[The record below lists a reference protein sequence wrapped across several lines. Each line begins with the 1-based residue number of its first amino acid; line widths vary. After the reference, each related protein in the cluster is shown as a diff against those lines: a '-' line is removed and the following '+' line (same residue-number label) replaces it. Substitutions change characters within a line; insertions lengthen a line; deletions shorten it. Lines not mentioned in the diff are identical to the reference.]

1 MVVPTTR
8 ASSSLPWSWGKN
20 DDLGLHAQVL
30 GDGALERRGDR
41 RGVGFLAGEDHV
53 AALNVGRHLGVA
65 QPQHNLT
72 QVGHGDPVAAADIDP
87 AQQGDMGRHA
97 VILPSAPTGWHRD
110 GTDRSLTWHH
120 SWCQSGAMNLELYVE
135 NLNRQLAV
143 AAEAGGDEARALA
156 ERLVAPLEAAIRL
169 TLQDALAAAVEEITT
184 ELAPGS
190 VELRLRGRDPEFV
203 VTPPPADPS
212 ADDLAEDPD
221 DRPPAFPE
229 GDEGTMSRINLRMPD
244 HLKARIEQ
252 AAASEGLSVN
262 AWLVRAAA
270 AALERTGP
278 SRRPERRASQGAQRY
293 TGWAR

>member
-1 MVVPTTR
+1 
-8 ASSSLPWSWGKN
+8 
-20 DDLGLHAQVL
+20 
-30 GDGALERRGDR
+30 
-41 RGVGFLAGEDHV
+41 
-53 AALNVGRHLGVA
+53 
-65 QPQHNLT
+65 
-72 QVGHGDPVAAADIDP
+72 
-87 AQQGDMGRHA
+87 
-97 VILPSAPTGWHRD
+97 
-110 GTDRSLTWHH
+110 
-120 SWCQSGAMNLELYVE
+120 MNLDLYVE
-135 NLNRQLAV
+135 NLNRQLVV

-190 VELRLRGRDPEFV
+190 VQLRLRGRDPEFV

-212 ADDLAEDPD
+212 ADDLAEDPG
-221 DRPPAFPE
+221 DRPPTFPE

-270 AALERTGP
+270 VALERTGP
-278 SRRPERRASQGAQRY
+278 SRRPERRAAQSPQRY

>member
-1 MVVPTTR
+1 M
-8 ASSSLPWSWGKN
+8 
-20 DDLGLHAQVL
+20 
-30 GDGALERRGDR
+30 
-41 RGVGFLAGEDHV
+41 
-53 AALNVGRHLGVA
+53 
-65 QPQHNLT
+65 
-72 QVGHGDPVAAADIDP
+72 
-87 AQQGDMGRHA
+87 
-97 VILPSAPTGWHRD
+97 
-110 GTDRSLTWHH
+110 WHH
-120 SWCQSGAMNLELYVE
+120 SWYQSGAMNLELYVE
-135 NLNRQLAV
+135 SINRQLAI

-169 TLQDALAAAVEEITT
+169 TLQDALASAAEEITT

-212 ADDLAEDPD
+212 ADDSD

-278 SRRPERRASQGAQRY
+278 SRRRERRASQGAQRY

>member
-1 MVVPTTR
+1 
-8 ASSSLPWSWGKN
+8 
-20 DDLGLHAQVL
+20 
-30 GDGALERRGDR
+30 
-41 RGVGFLAGEDHV
+41 
-53 AALNVGRHLGVA
+53 
-65 QPQHNLT
+65 
-72 QVGHGDPVAAADIDP
+72 
-87 AQQGDMGRHA
+87 
-97 VILPSAPTGWHRD
+97 
-110 GTDRSLTWHH
+110 
-120 SWCQSGAMNLELYVE
+120 MNLELYVE
-135 NLNRQLAV
+135 SINRQLEV

-169 TLQDALAAAVEEITT
+169 TLQDALAAAAEEITT

-203 VTPPPADPS
+203 VTPPPADSS

-221 DRPPAFPE
+221 DRPPAVPE
-229 GDEGTMSRINLRMPD
+229 GDEGTVSRINVRMPD

-270 AALERTGP
+270 TALERTGP
-278 SRRPERRASQGAQRY
+278 SHRRERRASQGAQRY